1 MKYCKR
7 SKIKTLLLAFSL
19 FTTTLYASDEDIL
32 ASISSAMSHYEEVAT
47 ITKDNERYQPYIISV
62 FEGKDLEKLGIKDL
76 EEALGLVPG
85 VDMASDNFYNK
96 TPIFRG
102 SNPRAYG
109 QSKLFI
115 DGTLVN
121 EVFFDSYTQY
131 LSMPIEMIKRIEV
144 TRGPGSKTDGVNA
157 YAGSINII
165 TYSEEF
171 EGFESKD
178 KIVLKSGSYDY
189 IMGGFVKSFDLGDF
203 KLHTDFY
210 YQQDDKKLKAGP
222 DGYSLGSSSLPGLD
236 NTDKSRDGEAPIW
249 IKNWNLGLKLDYK
262 DFYIKARN
270 LDHTQ
275 GSGYG
280 INWFLPNDDDRQK
293 LPSQYI
299 EAGYDGKADNF
310 EISIKA
316 GIKNDAWDSDAQLSP
331 EGWNFINYEQL
342 VLQGTIAPVTFSDGT
357 YGEHSAYQQ
366 TLYNSAFIRYKG
378 VEDHK
383 VSAGFRYFKE
393 DTYSMTSKFSDWNT
407 GDVTP
412 IENGIPFFEK
422 DAKRETNI
430 FSLQDEFYA
439 SDALSLIY
447 GISYEDTTYTD
458 GVIDPRVSLV
468 YQSDAENIYK
478 FIYSQS
484 HRNPSW
490 QEMYTRNNTA
500 RTGTTDLDPERV
512 NAYEAA
518 YIHKFS
524 SDSHLQSN
532 LFYLENKDQI
542 YSSSPPEFKNEMDT
556 TIYGLELEY
565 KGQLSSSD
573 QLYLNYALVDGKDKD
588 HNYLPNV
595 AKHLVKGYYIYNFS
609 DYLSLS
615 GVARY
620 VGEKQRIGEYVNLWT
635 GTTEKDTRDEVK
647 SYVDADMAVSY
658 YDRKNDYH
666 ITLSA
671 KNILASDIRY
681 PSPPP
686 PDTYIDDYRQ
696 EGTNFLL
703 TISKEY

>member
-1 MKYCKR
+1 
-7 SKIKTLLLAFSL
+7 
-19 FTTTLYASDEDIL
+19 
-32 ASISSAMSHYEEVAT
+32 
-47 ITKDNERYQPYIISV
+47 
-62 FEGKDLEKLGIKDL
+62 
-76 EEALGLVPG
+76 
-85 VDMASDNFYNK
+85 
-96 TPIFRG
+96 
-102 SNPRAYG
+102 
-109 QSKLFI
+109 
-115 DGTLVN
+115 
-121 EVFFDSYTQY
+121 
-131 LSMPIEMIKRIEV
+131 
-144 TRGPGSKTDGVNA
+144 
-157 YAGSINII
+157 
-165 TYSEEF
+165 
-171 EGFESKD
+171 
-178 KIVLKSGSYDY
+178 
-189 IMGGFVKSFDLGDF
+189 
-203 KLHTDFY
+203 
-210 YQQDDKKLKAGP
+210 
-222 DGYSLGSSSLPGLD
+222 
-236 NTDKSRDGEAPIW
+236 
-249 IKNWNLGLKLDYK
+249 
-262 DFYIKARN
+262 
-270 LDHTQ
+270 
-275 GSGYG
+275 
-280 INWFLPNDDDRQK
+280 
-293 LPSQYI
+293 
-299 EAGYDGKADNF
+299 
-310 EISIKA
+310 
-316 GIKNDAWDSDAQLSP
+316 
-331 EGWNFINYEQL
+331 
-342 VLQGTIAPVTFSDGT
+342 
-357 YGEHSAYQQ
+357 
-366 TLYNSAFIRYKG
+366 
-378 VEDHK
+378 
-383 VSAGFRYFKE
+383 
-393 DTYSMTSKFSDWNT
+393 
-407 GDVTP
+407 
-412 IENGIPFFEK
+412 
-422 DAKRETNI
+422 
-430 FSLQDEFYA
+430 
-439 SDALSLIY
+439 
-447 GISYEDTTYTD
+447 
-458 GVIDPRVSLV
+458 
-468 YQSDAENIYK
+468 
-478 FIYSQS
+478 
-484 HRNPSW
+484 
-490 QEMYTRNNTA
+490 TA